1 MGKYSR
7 FTKWKKK
14 EIIKVKYNPN
24 SVKKKKRQRQII
36 KLLTPRNILKC

>member
-24 SVKKKKRQRQII
+24 SVKKKK
-36 KLLTPRNILKC
+36 KAKTNNKTPNT